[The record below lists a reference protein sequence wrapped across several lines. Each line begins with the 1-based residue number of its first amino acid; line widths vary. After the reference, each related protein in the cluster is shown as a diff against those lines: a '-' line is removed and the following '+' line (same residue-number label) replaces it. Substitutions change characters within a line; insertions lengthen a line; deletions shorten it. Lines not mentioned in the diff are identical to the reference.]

1 MSLCN
6 SRSKTETSAE
16 GSAHVRSYYAATIND
31 RSRYPRLTGRQRFD
45 VCVIGGGFS
54 GLSTAIFLADLGAS
68 VAVLEARLV
77 GWGASG
83 RNGGQIIGGMSGE
96 ARIAAELGEEG
107 RHLVHDLWYRG
118 HEIIEQRIARFGIRC
133 DFKRGVVEA
142 AVKPRHYA
150 ELQRFHE
157 RAVGMLPDYNSRLLS
172 RQEMTDAFGTAAYS
186 GGLLDARGAHCH
198 PLNLCLGEAR
208 GAASLGVR
216 IFEQSTV
223 LGIRHGPRPQVIT
236 AEGAIDAATVVLAG
250 NAYHGLEQDRLAG
263 LVFPAGT
270 YMVASE
276 PLKEPIAMG
285 INRLDAAVADGWI
298 VPDYFRLSADR
309 RLLFGG
315 LCNYS
320 GRPPRSI
327 ARALRPHISK
337 VWPELAG
344 IRIDYEWG
352 GDVAIVIS
360 RVPLIGRSAPNIFFL
375 QGYSGHGVNVSHLAS
390 EIVADAVAGRS
401 ERLEMFERV
410 RQIGVPVGR
419 KVGNWL
425 LALGMAYYRLKDLR

>member
-1 MSLCN
+1 MSPCN
-6 SRSKTETSAE
+6 SRTKIEISAE
-16 GSAHVRSYYAATIND
+16 DSAHVRSYYASTIND
-31 RSRYPRLTGRQRFD
+31 RTRYPRLTGRLRFD
-45 VCVIGGGFS
+45 VCIIGSGFS
-54 GLSTAIFLADLGAS
+54 GLSTAIFLADQGAS
-68 VAVLEARLV
+68 VAVVEARRV

-83 RNGGQIIGGMSGE
+83 RNGGQIIGGISGE

-107 RHLVHDLWYRG
+107 RHLVHALWYRG
-118 HEIIEQRIARFGIRC
+118 HEIIEQQIDRFGICC

-142 AVKPRHYA
+142 AVKPRHFD

-157 RAVGMLPDYNSRLLS
+157 RAAGVLPDYNSRWLS
-172 RQEMTDAFGTAAYS
+172 RQEMTDAFGTEAYC
-186 GGLLDARGAHCH
+186 GGLLDPRGAHCH

-216 IFEQSTV
+216 IFEQSPV
-223 LGIRHGPRPQVIT
+223 LDIRHGLRPQVIT
-236 AEGAIDAATVVLAG
+236 AEGAIDAGTVVLAG
-250 NAYHGLEQDRLAG
+250 NAYHALEQNRLAG
-263 LVFPAGT
+263 LVFRAGT

-276 PLKEPIAMG
+276 PMEEPIARG
-285 INRLDAAVADGWI
+285 INRLDAAVADGSI

-320 GRPPRSI
+320 GRPPGSI
-327 ARALRPHISK
+327 AQALRPHISR

-375 QGYSGHGVNVSHLAS
+375 QGYSGHGVNVSHLAG
-390 EIVADAVAGRS
+390 EIVAEAIAGRS

-410 RQIGVPVGR
+410 RQIRVPVGR

-425 LALGMAYYRLKDLR
+425 LALGMAYYRLKDIR